1 MIGPNIRYLDAMV
14 VARGIDSDLLDR
26 ARDLKG
32 DLLAFARGPR
42 FSKAFR
48 KEVTERFGRI
58 VVADE
63 DELIDFMDWFV
74 LQHRRP
80 SGRTVV
86 EEFVA
91 ARTDLPDA
99 EGRLLLGWRDVVE
112 GVFEIGKR
120 DGPAL
125 LVFNL
130 IDELTYRV
138 RSNMGPSIFES
149 MPRGDFMVAR
159 LVPIGEEWMLSGAQ
173 HLFRGS
179 ARMAMLETA
188 AKMSLKH
195 PRLVFRN
202 PEKLAQGWELQR
214 WERER
219 FIEWFGSDLVVLDG
233 SELAGR
239 MEAYWQWRL
248 RQQIV
253 DGERREGPPQGEPR
267 FDLPEGL
274 CDAETVGVVYDEE
287 EGLTFLA
294 EFGLVQEVFEDPRLL
309 ADRDHRRA
317 VVGYLNDVSVSPL
330 PFRRLARRDRAKASE
345 VFCRLLKRPDFS
357 WERDGEQ
364 LMRHRKPSFFARPA
378 LPHVTP
384 AGRAMLEAR
393 DAQTWKR
400 R

>member
-1 MIGPNIRYLDAMV
+1 MV
-14 VARGIDSDLLDR
+14 LARGIDSDLLDR
-26 ARDLKG
+26 AGGLKG
-32 DLLAFARGPR
+32 DLLAFARGLR

-63 DELIDFMDWFV
+63 DDLIDFMDWFV
-74 LQHRRP
+74 LQHRLP
-80 SGRTVV
+80 GGRAVV

-99 EGRLLLGWRDVVE
+99 ERRLLLGWRDVVE
-112 GVFEIGKR
+112 GVFEIGRR

-125 LVFNL
+125 LLFNL

-138 RSNMGPSIFES
+138 RSNMGPSVFGS
-149 MPRGDFMVAR
+149 MPRDDFMVAR

-173 HLFRGS
+173 HLFRES
-179 ARMAMLETA
+179 AREAMLETA
-188 AKMSLKH
+188 AEMSLKH
-195 PRLVFRN
+195 PALVFRN
-202 PEKLAQGWELQR
+202 PEKLARGWELQR

-219 FIEWFGSDLVVLDG
+219 FIEWFGTDIVVLDG
-233 SELAGR
+233 TELTDR
-239 MEAYWQWRL
+239 FDAYWQWRR
-248 RQQIV
+248 RQQVV
-253 DGERREGPPQGEPR
+253 DGERREGPPQGAST
-267 FDLPEGL
+267 FDLPQSL
-274 CDAETVGVVYDEE
+274 CDTETVGVVYDED

-294 EFGLVQEVFEDPRLL
+294 EFAMVQEVFEDPRLL

-317 VVGYLNDVSVSPL
+317 VVGYLNDDSVSPL
-330 PFRRLARRDRAKASE
+330 PFRRLARRDPVKASE
-345 VFCRLLKRPDFS
+345 VFRRLLKKPNFS

-364 LMRHRKPSFFARPA
+364 LMRHRKPSFFARPT

-393 DAQTWKR
+393 NAR
-400 R
+400 AARMR